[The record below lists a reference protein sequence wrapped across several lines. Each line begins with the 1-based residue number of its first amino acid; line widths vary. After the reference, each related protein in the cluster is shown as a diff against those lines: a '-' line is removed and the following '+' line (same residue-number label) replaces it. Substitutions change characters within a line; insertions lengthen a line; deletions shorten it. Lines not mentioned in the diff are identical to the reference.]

1 MRRSGLTSP
10 RCATLTCMGL
20 HCVQVGMLG
29 MFILMAGITSAG
41 AGQDDAEAEAV
52 RLATRT
58 LSEHLDVDEQSVR
71 LDDVVAVDWPDSS
84 LGCPE
89 PGRSYAPIILSG
101 YRVTLAVNDDERT
114 HRVHVAGTQ
123 AVVCDRSGNR

>member
-1 MRRSGLTSP
+1 
-10 RCATLTCMGL
+10 
-20 HCVQVGMLG
+20 MLG

-58 LSEHLDVDEQSVR
+58 LSEHLDVDEQSVK

-114 HRVHVAGTQ
+114 HRVHVVGTQ

>member
-1 MRRSGLTSP
+1 
-10 RCATLTCMGL
+10 
-20 HCVQVGMLG
+20 MLG

-41 AGQDDAEAEAV
+41 ACQDDTEAEAV

-89 PGRSYAPIILSG
+89 PGRSYAPIILCPAI
-101 YRVTLAVNDDERT
+101 V
-114 HRVHVAGTQ
+114 
-123 AVVCDRSGNR
+123 